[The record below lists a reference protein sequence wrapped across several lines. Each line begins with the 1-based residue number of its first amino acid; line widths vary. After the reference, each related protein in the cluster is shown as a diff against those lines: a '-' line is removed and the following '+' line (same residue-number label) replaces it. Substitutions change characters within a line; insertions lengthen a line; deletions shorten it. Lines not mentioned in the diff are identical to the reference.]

1 MKAVPVIASKIITLI
16 IFILLYSVNAQA
28 FTCQASGKT
37 INGSGTVNVNVT
49 LNPSLEP
56 NQNMVVNL
64 GDSIQCKNDAPAQY
78 KDPIRIGASS
88 VYNGVLNNFTGS
100 LSYFG
105 VTYPFPTTTAT
116 AWVPHSWGTYQP
128 WQAVLYLTATGAAGG
143 VVIQQGTLFATLRLE
158 KSQTETTVQQTIIWN
173 LYAANTV
180 TVPTGGC
187 DVSSRSVT
195 VALPDYPGTASVPL
209 TVHCASTKALSYYLT
224 GTTSNSA
231 ATTFAN
237 TSSSSAATGVGV
249 QLSNSS
255 GVLPTNQT
263 VSLGNVG
270 TTPVSLGLTASYA
283 RTSGQV
289 VAGNVQSVVGV
300 TFVYQ

>member
-1 MKAVPVIASKIITLI
+1 MKKRIVVLI
-16 IFILLYSVNAQA
+16 KTISLAGVLLLSPFFAQA
-28 FTCQASGKT
+28 FTCQASGKA

-49 LNPSLEP
+49 LNPSLQP

-100 LSYFG
+100 LGYFG
-105 VTYPFPTTTAT
+105 VTYPFPTTSAT

-143 VVIQQGTLFATLRLE
+143 VVIQKGTLFATLRLE

-195 VALPDYPGTASVPL
+195 VGLPDYPGTASVPL

-231 ATTFAN
+231 ATIFTN
-237 TSSSSAATGVGV
+237 TASTSPATGVGV

-255 GVLPTNQT
+255 GVLATNQT

-289 VAGNVQSVVGV
+289 VAGQVQSIVGV